1 MGRSRN
7 AVPKIQVALKLPQY
21 QVGAFITRARLVRM
35 KMTDNPWFPSLP
47 VSMAKFDAAV
57 DALAQAEVVRS
68 TRVAGSVPVR
78 NKKRQDLKLLLE
90 QLATYVQVLANENL
104 ENAYAI
110 IESAGMFV
118 KSSRGRPPVSF
129 HAEATGRRGE
139 VRVVVPSAGDRAAY
153 EFQFS
158 LDGGKTWQA
167 FPQPVTNHATVLL
180 PGLSPGAT
188 VHFRYRVTVKGATGD
203 WRGPVSIMAE

>member
-7 AVPKIQVALKLPQY
+7 EVPKIQVALKLPQY

-35 KMTDNPWFPSLP
+35 KMTDNAWFPAPP
-47 VSMAKFDAAV
+47 VSMAQLDAAI

-68 TRVAGSVPVR
+68 TRVAGSVAAR
-78 NKKRQDLKLLLE
+78 NAKRQDVKLLLE
-90 QLATYVQVLANENL
+90 QLATYVQVIANESL
-104 ENAYAI
+104 QNAEAI

-129 HAEATGRRGE
+129 HAEATGRRGQ
-139 VRVVVPSAGDRAAY
+139 VRVAVPSAGDRAGY

-167 FPQPVTNHATVLL
+167 FPQQFTNHTTVVLSGL
-180 PGLSPGAT
+180 TPGST

-203 WRGPVSIMAE
+203 WLGPVSIKPD